1 METPEPPSSPPV
13 GTAGLWAPERRA
25 LVVGLALTVTLVAFE
40 ALAVATVMPEVKDEL
55 GGLSLY
61 GWVFSG
67 FFLGS
72 LLGIVVAGD
81 LADRYGVRLPYVA
94 GLGLFVVG
102 LLVGGSATSME
113 MLVAGRIL
121 QGFGAGAVPAT
132 AYTAVARGIP
142 GDLRARMF
150 AVMSTAWVVPGLVG
164 PAAALAIAHALSWR
178 WVFLV
183 LVPITVVAAALTLP
197 ALRGLDRT
205 REAGDDDA
213 PSSSA
218 TGRTRLRQVAVLVVG
233 VGLVFAA
240 GSVGSVVLTVALVAI
255 GLPAALWALLRLLPT
270 GTLRLAPGV
279 PATVA
284 VRGLLTFTFFS
295 ADAYVPLAIV
305 DGRGGP
311 AWMAGA
317 ALTACTVLWT
327 IGSWTQ
333 ARLLDRVG
341 PRRLAAAGFGVLL
354 LTALG
359 MLGVAQGLPT
369 ALAIPIWG
377 LAGIGIGLTYAPLS
391 VTVLAAARAGEEGA
405 ASASIQL
412 SDGLGIALGT
422 GAAGWLIAAAD
433 GRGAAVASGV
443 TAVFVLSALMG
454 LAGLLASRRLP
465 RMLPRQEAPAT
476 APAAV
481 GH

>member
-1 METPEPPSSPPV
+1 METPDPPSSPPA
-13 GTAGLWAPERRA
+13 GSAGLWAPERRA

-40 ALAVATVMPEVKDEL
+40 ALAVATVMPEVKDDL

-81 LADRYGVRLPYVA
+81 LADRHGVRLPYVA

-113 MLVAGRIL
+113 VLVAGRIL

-142 GDLRARMF
+142 GELRARMF
-150 AVMSTAWVVPGLVG
+150 AVMSTAWVVPGLIG

-197 ALRGLDRT
+197 ALRVLDRT
-205 REAGDDDA
+205 RGVGDDVPA
-213 PSSSA
+213 PPAS
-218 TGRTRLRQVAVLVVG
+218 GRTRLRQVAVLVVG

-240 GSVGSVVLTVALVAI
+240 GTVDAPVLAVALVAA
-255 GLPAALWALLRLLPT
+255 GLPAAVWALLRLLPT
-270 GTLRLAPGV
+270 GTLRLAAGV

-354 LTALG
+354 LCALG

-369 ALAIPIWG
+369 VLAIPIWG

-391 VTVLAAARAGEEGA
+391 VTVLAAARPGEEGA

-422 GAAGWLIAAAD
+422 GVAGWLIAAAD

-443 TAVFVLSALMG
+443 TAVFVLSSLMG

-465 RMLPRQEAPAT
+465 QLLPRSA
-476 APAAV
+476 APAAAPTAV

>member
-1 METPEPPSSPPV
+1 
-13 GTAGLWAPERRA
+13 
-25 LVVGLALTVTLVAFE
+25 
-40 ALAVATVMPEVKDEL
+40 
-55 GGLSLY
+55 
-61 GWVFSG
+61 
-67 FFLGS
+67 
-72 LLGIVVAGD
+72 
-81 LADRYGVRLPYVA
+81 
-94 GLGLFVVG
+94 
-102 LLVGGSATSME
+102 
-113 MLVAGRIL
+113 
-121 QGFGAGAVPAT
+121 
-132 AYTAVARGIP
+132 
-142 GDLRARMF
+142 
-150 AVMSTAWVVPGLVG
+150 MSTAWVVPGLVG

-476 APAAV
+476 TPAAV